1 MATKKQKTNY
11 DASDISVLEGLDPVR
26 RRPGMYTHTES
37 TNHIFQE
44 VVDNA
49 FDEVMA
55 GHASRVAVEFHEDG
69 SVSVEDDGRGIP
81 VGLHPTKKR
90 PAVELIF
97 TVLHSGGKFDNGEK
111 SVYKFSGGLH
121 GVGVSVTNALSRR
134 MEVTVW
140 REGQEH
146 RIVFADGE
154 VVEKLTSKKLP
165 PAEKGRTGTR
175 IHAWPNEKYFD
186 KGLAVA
192 AFERFLRSKAILL
205 KGSEVVWTRPD
216 RAPVTW
222 KFENGLAQ
230 YLEEE
235 IEDAE
240 AWVAPR
246 FKADLHYQEDTGG
259 FKAGEGVELVVGFIS
274 SGQSI
279 RESYVNLIHTSL
291 GGRHE
296 TGLRTGLFEATKAVA
311 ERMKLVPSG
320 VRLEPEDLMGRACF
334 VLSVLLGDPAFAGQT
349 KERLSSPQAHRLV
362 EGLVRDA
369 FELWLNDHPDHA
381 RAIVEMAV
389 SEAIRRSKTTAKV
402 DRKKG
407 SSGSVLPGKLADCE
421 NKDPRETELFLVE
434 GDSAGGSSKQGRDR
448 NFQAILPLRGKLLN
462 TWEVD
467 AHKLLDSDT
476 IYNVAVAVGVD
487 PHGGKRADEVD
498 MSRLRYHKVV
508 VLSDADVDGLH
519 IQVLLSTLFYRHFP
533 ALIERGH
540 VWIAQPP
547 LFRIDAPPKKGSKG
561 QRKIY
566 ALDEKELAA
575 VRKQMEKE
583 GIGEDRYQVF
593 RFKGLGEMNPA
604 QLWET
609 TLDPE
614 SRHMVKVSVHD
625 AAASNEMFDL
635 MMGKKNAQARREWME
650 RDGASVEVDV

>member
-55 GHASRVAVEFHEDG
+55 GHASRVAVEFHDDG
-69 SVSVEDDGRGIP
+69 SVSVEDNGRGIP
-81 VGLHPTKKR
+81 VGLHPVKKR

-111 SVYKFSGGLH
+111 SAYGFSGGLH

-134 MEVTVW
+134 MEVVIW
-140 REGQEH
+140 RDGHEH

-154 VVEKLTSKKLP
+154 VLEKLSSKKLP
-165 PAEKGRTGTR
+165 AAEKGRTGTR
-175 IHAWPNEKYFD
+175 IHAWPDEKYFD

-192 AFERFLRSKAILL
+192 QFERFLRSKAILL

-222 KFENGLAQ
+222 KFDNGLAQ

-246 FKADLHYQEDTGG
+246 FHADLHHQEDTGV
-259 FKAGEGVELVVGFIS
+259 FRAGEGLELALGFVS
-274 SGQSI
+274 SGQTL
-279 RESYVNLIHTSL
+279 RESYVNLIHTSQ

-296 TGLRTGLFEATKAVA
+296 GGLRAGLFEATKAVA
-311 ERMKLVPSG
+311 ERMKLIPSG
-320 VRLEPEDLMGRACF
+320 VKIEPEDLMGRECF
-334 VLSVLLGDPAFAGQT
+334 VLSVMLRDPSFAGQT
-349 KERLSSPQAHRLV
+349 KERLSSAQAHSLV
-362 EGLVRDA
+362 HGLVRDA

-381 RAIVEMAV
+381 RAVVEMVVNEAV
-389 SEAIRRSKTTAKV
+389 RRSKTATKV
-402 DRKKG
+402 ERKKG
-407 SSGSVLPGKLADCE
+407 SSGSVLPGKLADCD
-421 NKDPRETELFLVE
+421 NKDPREAELFLVE
-434 GDSAGGSSKQGRDR
+434 GDSAGGSSKQGRNR
-448 NFQAILPLRGKLLN
+448 AFQAILPLRGKLLN
-462 TWEVD
+462 TWEVEP
-467 AHKLLDSDT
+467 HKLLDSET

-487 PHGGKRADEVD
+487 PHGGKSADEVD
-498 MSRLRYHKVV
+498 LSRLRYHKVV
-508 VLSDADVDGLH
+508 ILSDADVDGLH
-519 IQVLLSTLFYRHFP
+519 IQVLLATLFKKHFP

-540 VWIAQPP
+540 IWIAQPP
-547 LFRIDAPPKKGSKG
+547 LFRVDAPPKKGSKG

-575 VRKQMEKE
+575 IRKQMERE
-583 GIGEDRYQVF
+583 GVSEERYQVF
-593 RFKGLGEMNPA
+593 RFKGLGEMNPD

-614 SRHMVKVSVHD
+614 SRHMIKVSIHD
-625 AAASNEMFDL
+625 PRASDEMFDL
-635 MMGKKNAQARREWME
+635 MMGKKNAQGRREWME